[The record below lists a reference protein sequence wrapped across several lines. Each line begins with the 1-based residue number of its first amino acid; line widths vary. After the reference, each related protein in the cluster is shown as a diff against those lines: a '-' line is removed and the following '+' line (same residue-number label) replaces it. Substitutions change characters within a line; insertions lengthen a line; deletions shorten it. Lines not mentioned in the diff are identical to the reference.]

1 MQSSPKS
8 VPWIVR
14 QFVTNYGWRHVKVI
28 AGVRAVVALWLL
40 VLGIIFCAYGYWWGV
55 LLFVAAAL
63 VGWLA
68 YQMPRW
74 KLALEAETGHQA
86 PKAA

>member
-14 QFVTNYGWRHVKVI
+14 RSVTKHGWRHVKVV
-28 AGVRAVVALWLL
+28 AGVRAVVAVWLL
-40 VLGIIFCAYGYWWGV
+40 VLGIILCAYGYWWGV
-55 LLFVAAAL
+55 LLFVAVAL
-63 VGWLA
+63 VRRLA
-68 YQMPRW
+68 CQMPRW
-74 KLALEAETGHQA
+74 KLALDAETGHQA